1 VTKASDLRSYVPQ
14 THAERQASYRQRQ
27 AAEIEAL
34 RSALADARSTAAAQ
48 AARTATVEAER
59 DRLYV
64 LLEEA
69 QAAPEPSRARAPG
82 CPHPAA
88 LVSDDRCTGCG
99 EVLDW

>member
-1 VTKASDLRSYVPQ
+1 VPQ
-14 THAERQASYRQRQ
+14 SSAERVAAFRRRQ

-82 CPHPAA
+82 CPHPAH
-88 LVSDDRCTGCG
+88 LVDGDRCTGCG
-99 EVLDW
+99 QVVDSW